1 MRSEKQISASRLNGK
16 KSQGPLT
23 ARGKDHIRRNALK
36 HGSTAQLTVWSNEN
50 AAHFQDLL
58 HALLLRFQPT
68 NDVEFLCVEEM
79 AMARWRLRRVVGVE
93 TAAGNENVAA
103 SNAKGAAATLTAFA
117 AAQPTQHLLTTLRH
131 HEAAYARAYQR
142 AYRHL
147 QQLREDEREERS
159 AA

>member
-1 MRSEKQISASRLNGK
+1 MRSEKQITASRLNGK

-23 ARGKDHIRRNALK
+23 PRGQDRSRWNALQR
-36 HGSTAQLTVWSNEN
+36 GLTSRMVVWSNEDPE
-50 AAHFQDLL
+50 HFQDLL
-58 HALLLRFQPT
+58 NALLVRFRPT

-79 AMARWRLRRVVGVE
+79 AMAKWRLRRVVSME
-93 TAAGNENVAA
+93 TAAGNKHLEESSATGGV
-103 SNAKGAAATLTAFA
+103 ATLDAFTTAQRA
-117 AAQPTQHLLTTLRH
+117 NQLWTTMRQ

-147 QQLREDEREERS
+147 EQLREGVREENP